1 MYNVYMNFK
10 FWKMMYGW
18 LTTCDSPISET
29 FFKYFGILQFN
40 FGYWKKCN
48 IYPFGWQKKSSIN
61 VAFILSGNK
70 NISNKYLSCHTF
82 RKEWGGELRMNA
94 DQEDHINIRK
104 TGAGEAE
111 GNREGRKEEGTP
123 HRLCC
128 HRIWPWDLFVF
139 KSMNVRNFLFFQ

>member
-1 MYNVYMNFK
+1 MYNVYMKFK

-94 DQEDHINIRK
+94 DQEDHINISPYFILNHPFLL
-104 TGAGEAE
+104 A
-111 GNREGRKEEGTP
+111 
-123 HRLCC
+123 RLYL
-128 HRIWPWDLFVF
+128 IWKWEMFTSNMHYTF
-139 KSMNVRNFLFFQ
+139 TKNWWFSIQKYY